1 MRRLI
6 GRTAV
11 LTGVFLACVG
21 MPGVGLVAAQAAST
35 LAPGVATGA
44 TTNVTTSSVT
54 LGGEVNPHSQETSFY
69 FEYGQTA
76 SYGSQTVPAT
86 AGDGGQTHGVTTP
99 VGGLLADTVY
109 HYRLVAVNS
118 TGSTPGKDR
127 TFTTKK
133 IPLTFKVS
141 ATPSSVVFGS
151 PVTVSGTLSGT
162 GSANHQLVLLAN
174 TFPFLAGFKN
184 LGTQLLT
191 DADGAF
197 SFNVK
202 GLTQN
207 TQLRVSTLETP
218 PTISGVI
225 VERVAVRVTL
235 HVRPTT
241 RHGLVRLYGVV
252 APAQVVAPVSFQLLR
267 PGHKPLVVVATSV
280 KKASRGVSHFESLVP
295 IRHGGGLYRASV
307 QVLSGAQV
315 SGQSRA
321 VSIR

>member
-1 MRRLI
+1 MPAGAL
-6 GRTAV
+6 
-11 LTGVFLACVG
+11 LACAVVSVLNLG
-21 MPGVGLVAAQAAST
+21 AAQAAT
-35 LAPGVATGA
+35 QAPGVATGA
-44 TTNVTTSSVT
+44 PTNVATSSVT
-54 LGGEVNPHSQETSFY
+54 LGGEVNPHGQETSFY

-86 AGDGGQTHGVTTP
+86 AGSGGQTHGVSTP
-99 VGGLLADTVY
+99 VGGLLAATVY

-118 TGSTPGKDR
+118 TGSTLGKDR

-141 ATPSSVVFGS
+141 ATPSTVVFGS

-162 GSANHQLVLLAN
+162 GSASHQLVLLAN

-184 LGTQLLT
+184 LATPLLT
-191 DADGAF
+191 DAGGAF
-197 SFNVK
+197 SFSVK

-207 TQLRVSTLETP
+207 TQLRVSTLEVP
-218 PTISGVI
+218 PAISGVI

-235 HVRPTT
+235 HVRPSTH
-241 RHGLVRLYGVV
+241 HGVVRLYGAV
-252 APAQVVAPVSFQLLR
+252 APAQVVAPVSIQLLR
-267 PGHKPLVVVATSV
+267 PGHRPLTVAATNV
-280 KKASRGVSHFESLVP
+280 KKASGGVSRFESLVP
-295 IRHGGGLYRASV
+295 IRHGGGLYRAAV

-315 SGQSRA
+315 SGQSRT